1 MSAIGPKPDPEVT
14 VLVDTAQAITPAQ
27 AIEDVARPGGDRAAA
42 IRALRTRLALLGDT
56 GEGARERAGH
66 LVDLAVR
73 YGSQPF
79 TTLEQ
84 ARHQL
89 DVDRAAFATLLGLF
103 RRIPELGAAV
113 QRGPEGKYW
122 SNTILPLERTGA
134 LDAVVHRR
142 PAFPYSVGLY
152 PGPTCMFR
160 CHFCV
165 RVTGARYDASALD
178 AGNAMFASVIDEV
191 PATQP
196 STVYFSGG
204 LEPLTNP
211 GLGELAAR
219 GGGRGLDMTLYTN
232 AFALTDRTLE
242 RQPGLWSL
250 HAIRTSLYG
259 LNDAE
264 YEATTTKPRAFGRVS
279 ANLAAFMEQRA
290 QRSAPLRLGLNYII
304 LPGRADRL
312 MDLVDFVADLNENS
326 PDRPL
331 DFVTV
336 REDYSG
342 REDGLLA
349 PAERAQLRDALRDFT
364 AYARE
369 RTPTLHIDLGY
380 ALDSLRS
387 GVDTKLLRIS
397 PQTMRGGAHAQ
408 VAVQVDLLG
417 DVYLYRESGFPDLA
431 GAHRYIAGRVTPTR
445 SLHEVVD
452 AFVERHPHIEPRPG
466 DEYFLDG
473 FDQAVTARLNQ
484 MEQDIADGWEAH
496 RGLLGAD
503 TAG

>member
-1 MSAIGPKPDPEVT
+1 METVT
-14 VLVDTAQAITPAQ
+14 GTLPAASPGQ

-42 IRALRTRLALLGDT
+42 TGVLRTRLALLGDS
-56 GEGARERAGH
+56 GDRARERAEH

-73 YGSQPF
+73 YGSRPF
-79 TTLEQ
+79 TVLEE

-89 DVDRAAFATLLGLF
+89 GVDRTEFAALLDLF
-103 RRIPELGAAV
+103 DRTPELGAAV
-113 QRGPEGKYW
+113 RRGPEGKYW
-122 SNTILPLERTGA
+122 TNTILPLERTGA
-134 LDAVVHRR
+134 LDAVVHGR

-178 AGNAMFASVIDEV
+178 TGNAMFASVIDEV
-191 PATQP
+191 PETQP

-259 LNDAE
+259 LNDDE
-264 YEATTTKPRAFGRVS
+264 YEATTTKPRAFTRVS
-279 ANLAAFMEQRA
+279 ANLGSFMTQREA
-290 QRSAPLRLGLNYII
+290 LGAPLRLGLNYII
-304 LPGRADRL
+304 LPGRAGRL
-312 MDLVDFVADLNENS
+312 MDLVDFVAELNAHS
-326 PDRPL
+326 PGRPL

-342 REDGLLA
+342 REDGRLA
-349 PAERAQLRDALRDFT
+349 AAERAQLRDALRDFT
-364 AYARE
+364 AYAKE
-369 RTPTLHIDLGY
+369 RTPALHIDLGY
-380 ALDSLRS
+380 ALESLRS
-387 GVDTKLLRIS
+387 GVDAELLRIT
-397 PQTMRGGAHAQ
+397 PQTMRPSAHAQ

-417 DVYLYRESGFPDLA
+417 DVYLYRESGFPDLK
-431 GAHRYIAGRVTPTR
+431 GADRYIAGRVTPAK
-445 SLHEVVD
+445 SLHEVV
-452 AFVERHPHIEPRPG
+452 AEFVERNPHITPHSG

-484 MEQDIADGWEAH
+484 MEQDIADGWGAH
-496 RGLLGAD
+496 RGLLRADGA
-503 TAG
+503 A

>member
-1 MSAIGPKPDPEVT
+1 MDT
-14 VLVDTAQAITPAQ
+14 VQAAAPAQ
-27 AIEDVARPGGDRAAA
+27 AIEDVARPGSDRAAA
-42 IRALRTRLALLGDT
+42 IGALRTRLAHLGDT
-56 GEGARERAGH
+56 GDGAKERAEH

-73 YGSQPF
+73 YGTRPF
-79 TTLEQ
+79 TSLEQ
-84 ARHQL
+84 ARRL
-89 DVDRAAFATLLGLF
+89 LGVDRPAFAALLDLF
-103 RRIPELGAAV
+103 DRIPELATAV

-122 SNTILPLERTGA
+122 TNTILPLERSGA
-134 LDAVVHRR
+134 LDAVVRRR
-142 PAFPYSVGLY
+142 PAFPYSVGIY

-165 RVTGARYDASALD
+165 RVTGARYDASALE
-178 AGNAMFASVIDEV
+178 AGNALLASVIDEV
-191 PATQP
+191 PDTQP

-211 GLGELAAR
+211 QLGELAAR
-219 GGGRGLDMTLYTN
+219 GGRRGLDMTLYTN
-232 AFALTDRTLE
+232 AYALTERTLE

-264 YEATTTKPRAFGRVS
+264 YEATTTKPRAFGRVR
-279 ANLAAFMEQRA
+279 ANLGSFMAQRA
-290 QRSAPLRLGLNYII
+290 ERQAPTRLGLNYII

-312 MDLVDFVADLNENS
+312 MDLVDFVAELNEHS

-342 REDGLLA
+342 RDDGRLA
-349 PAERAQLRDALRDFT
+349 ADERARLRDALQDFT

-369 RTPTLHIDLGY
+369 RTPALHVDLGY
-380 ALDSLRS
+380 ALESLRS
-387 GVDTKLLRIS
+387 GVDAELLRIT
-397 PQTMRGGAHAQ
+397 PGTMRGSAHPQ
-408 VAVQVDLLG
+408 IAVQVDLLG
-417 DVYLYRESGFPDLA
+417 DVYLYREAGFPELA

-445 SLHEVVD
+445 SLDDVVRE
-452 AFVERHPHIEPRPG
+452 FVERNPHIEPRPG

-484 MEQDIADGWEAH
+484 MEQDVADGWEAH
-496 RGLLGAD
+496 RGLLRQ
-503 TAG
+503 AGEA